1 MAATP
6 RMPGR
11 VNDRRLYILA
21 AIVTPLIVLAGFAR
35 TYYLKPFFNT
45 PDLPGRIVHL
55 HGIVM
60 TTWVLLFITQVSLVA
75 TRRTRVHQRLG
86 IAGGVLAALVV
97 IVGVLTALF
106 AAARGASP
114 GPPALAFL
122 IVPLGDML
130 IFSVLIGLALY
141 FRRNLQVHKR
151 LMLLAAINLLTP
163 AIARIPLSF
172 ITNGGP
178 LAFFGLTDLVL
189 LVFLAY
195 DTFKHRRLHPVFL
208 WGSIFVIALQPL
220 RLLLAGTS
228 VWMNFAAALVAL
240 VK

>member
-1 MAATP
+1 
-6 RMPGR
+6 MPGR

-35 TYYLKPFFNT
+35 TYYLKPFFGT
-45 PDLPGRIVHL
+45 PDLPGRIVQL

-60 TTWVLLFITQVSLVA
+60 TAWVLLFIVQVSLVA

-97 IVGVLTALF
+97 VVGVLTALY
-106 AAARGASP
+106 AAARGATP
-114 GPPALAFL
+114 GPPALAFM

-130 IFSVLIGLALY
+130 VFSVLIGLALY
-141 FRRNLQVHKR
+141 FRRKLQVHKR

-163 AIARIPLSF
+163 AIARIPLKF
-172 ITNGGP
+172 IINGGP
-178 LAFFGLTDLVL
+178 LAFFGLTDLCL
-189 LVFLAY
+189 LGFVAY

-208 WGSIFVIALQPL
+208 WGSIFIIAMQPL
-220 RLLLAGTS
+220 RLLLAGTD
-228 VWMNFAAALVAL
+228 VWMNFAAALVSL

>member
-60 TTWVLLFITQVSLVA
+60 TAWVLLFITQVSLVA

-106 AAARGASP
+106 AAARGHSP

-122 IVPLGDML
+122 VVPLGDML
-130 IFSVLIGLALY
+130 VFSVLIGLALY
-141 FRRNLQVHKR
+141 FRRKLQVHKR

-172 ITNGGP
+172 IANGGP
-178 LAFFGLTDLVL
+178 LAFFGLTDLCL
-189 LVFLAY
+189 LAFVAY

-208 WGSIFVIALQPL
+208 WGSIFIIAMQPL